1 MGVDPLKGPPK
12 ETPYSARDKEVLSAP
27 GMMNKLSTNTM
38 SSTQVQ
44 DMLGN
49 SPLLQ
54 KIPVSEFNSSNNE
67 LINQTLTHGM
77 TSNFQ
82 MGLGS
87 EYLQRQKESLTQTA
101 EFQNQEEHDHLSNG
115 DMIDPDLI
123 EGQHDQIEQIDLDR
137 LESQDNKMTQKLVEE
152 QNLDGAHLES
162 SNHGLT
168 GKLAGESVVDLDHI
182 ETLEDD
188 MVQKNQ
194 KTGLTGSEV
203 IKRQTE
209 VDLRNV
215 EQSME
220 HNPVVK
226 HEVEMLDN
234 LVNDPMI
241 DVGSSLTKLETKP
254 INQTVQ
260 KGNLVTDTQGGNLVT
275 DTQGGNLTTL
285 QESDPKLATVNA
297 TLVMPNGELMNKPML
312 TPQDKNAKV
321 GGLTQSQESE
331 ILQDSSGGNLTSL
344 KDPKLIVEDQTLI
357 LEDPTLKQQQN
368 SGNLTDGQLLD
379 SPQLLETD
387 LTNVDEHDDTV
398 LTTHQ
403 KELIE
408 QDKLISQQ
416 EDFLNQKILSQQSGL
431 TPEKIDQTRAQQ
443 MHIEEI
449 SKNQKLTEQEL
460 DTQLRTPIDSFDNDP
475 KDTMRTATDTLK
487 GKIDHMDHE
496 LEILEQDDDIAD
508 INVKEL
514 VNTPEG
520 LQELREHLDSP
531 KVQNDPTLKQKILD
545 YMIMSDNRKKA
556 GLQFEKNSSLI
567 KKFGHNYS
575 KFQKKKL
582 VPKYSTRSS
591 PDEEFY
597 GIPHRK
603 VSRINGNIVG
613 LKRLEVPDDLRNH
626 LGRRRKRFFYQKRLM
641 V

>member
-12 ETPYSARDKEVLSAP
+12 ETAYSARDKEVLSAP
-27 GMMNKLSTNTM
+27 GMMHKLTTNTM

-54 KIPVSEFNSSNNE
+54 KIPVSEFSNGNNE

-82 MGLGS
+82 MGLGA
-87 EYLQRQKESLTQTA
+87 EYLQRQKESLAQTA
-101 EFQNQEEHDHLSNG
+101 EFQNQEEHGHLSNG
-115 DMIDPDLI
+115 DVIDPDLI
-123 EGQHDQIEQIDLDR
+123 ESQHDQVEQIDLDR
-137 LESQDNKMTQKLVEE
+137 IENQDNKMTQKLIEE
-152 QNLDGAHLES
+152 ENLDGSHLES
-162 SNHGLT
+162 SRHGLT
-168 GKLAGESVVDLDHI
+168 GKLAGESVVDLDHV
-182 ETLEDD
+182 ENLEDD

-203 IKRQTE
+203 IKKQTE

-220 HNPVVK
+220 HNPVVNR
-226 HEVEMLDN
+226 EVEMLDN
-234 LVNDPMI
+234 LVNDPML
-241 DVGSSLTKLETKP
+241 DVDSSLTKLETKP
-254 INQTVQ
+254 IDQTVQ
-260 KGNLVTDTQGGNLVT
+260 KGNLVSDSQGGNLVT
-275 DTQGGNLTTL
+275 DSQGGNLTTL
-285 QESDPKLATVNA
+285 QESDPKLHTVNE
-297 TLVMPNGELMNKPML
+297 TLVMPNGKLMNKPL
-312 TPQDKNAKV
+312 VTPQDKNAKV

-331 ILQDSSGGNLTSL
+331 ILQDSSGGKLTVI
-344 KDPKLIVEDQTLI
+344 KEPTLIVEDPTLI
-357 LEDPTLKQQQN
+357 EQQN
-368 SGNLTDGQLLD
+368 SGNLTDSQLLD
-379 SPQLLETD
+379 SPQLLEND
-387 LTNVDEHDDTV
+387 LSNIQDHDDTV

-416 EDFLNQKILSQQSGL
+416 EDFLDQQILSQQSGL
-431 TPEKIDQTRAQQ
+431 SPEKIDQTRTQQ
-443 MHIEEI
+443 AHIEEI
-449 SKNQKLTEQEL
+449 SKNQKLTEQEM

-475 KDTMRTATDTLK
+475 KDTMRTATETLK
-487 GKIDHMDHE
+487 GKIEHMDQE
-496 LEILEQDDDIAD
+496 LGILEQDDDIAD
-508 INVKEL
+508 INIKEL

-520 LQELREHLDSP
+520 LQELREQLDSP

-567 KKFGHNYS
+567 KKFGHKYS
-575 KFQKKKL
+575 KFQKHKL
-582 VPKYSTRSS
+582 VPKYNTRSN

-597 GIPHRK
+597 GIPKRK
-603 VSRINGNIVG
+603 VNRIDGNIVG
-613 LKRLEVPDDLRNH
+613 LKRLQVPDDLRNH
-626 LGRRRKRFFYQKRLM
+626 LGRRRKRFFYKKHLM